1 MPCVALLTALLCRMQ
16 SAYLRDSPTLQFLVV
31 RWRRVFR
38 MRVPLS
44 RPLQRHQFKRSL
56 ASFQVALKMLTDV
69 HKEIAFFLSLMPQ
82 TLDGLH
88 SCKAKTSA
96 TVSKSTMPYNDKPQ
110 NALPSLAL
118 FSKTMDKTNPKLKIG
133 DAICLLLRANHTT
146 TCFSL
151 LLLFCHDL

>member
-1 MPCVALLTALLCRMQ
+1 
-16 SAYLRDSPTLQFLVV
+16 
-31 RWRRVFR
+31 
-38 MRVPLS
+38 
-44 RPLQRHQFKRSL
+44 
-56 ASFQVALKMLTDV
+56 MLTDV

-118 FSKTMDKTNPKLKIG
+118 FSKTTDKTNPKLKS
-133 DAICLLLRANHTT
+133 ATLSASYSERTTPLRALACSCFFVTT
-146 TCFSL
+146 YSTVIARCQCYL
-151 LLLFCHDL
+151 TDGEYD